1 MWEGTPTQRLWGI
14 LESKLSYQVLESRF
28 KCNQGARNVHV
39 HFQLAIWY
47 THVTNDHLNGT
58 SIKIRQGI
66 LATHD

>member
-39 HFQLAIWY
+39 HFSASNLVHACNKRPLEWY
-47 THVTNDHLNGT
+47 
-58 SIKIRQGI
+58 KY
-66 LATHD
+66 